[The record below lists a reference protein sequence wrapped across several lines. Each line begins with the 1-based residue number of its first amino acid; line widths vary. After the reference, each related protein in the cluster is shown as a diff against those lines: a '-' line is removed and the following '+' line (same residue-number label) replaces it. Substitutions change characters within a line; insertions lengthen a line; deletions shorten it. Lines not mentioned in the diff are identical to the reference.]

1 MPVEYGEMPLMFD
14 DDFLIKLWSGQ
25 VNMTPETLLNKFVTT
40 KAPDWTYE
48 HEWESCSLLY

>member
-25 VNMTPETLLNKFVTT
+25 VNMTPETLLNKIC
-40 KAPDWTYE
+40 YN
-48 HEWESCSLLY
+48 ESARLDL